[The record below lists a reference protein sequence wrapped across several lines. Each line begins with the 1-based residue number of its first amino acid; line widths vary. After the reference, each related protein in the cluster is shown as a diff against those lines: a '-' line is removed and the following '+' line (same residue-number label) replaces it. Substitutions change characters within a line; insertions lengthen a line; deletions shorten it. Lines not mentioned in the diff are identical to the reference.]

1 MFDSITIH
9 YIPKQHSIGKL
20 AECLLFYDEVNII
33 LRPNSLAHLLQNIGI
48 NELDDLRAF
57 GLKIYIAT
65 DYFAAMPIGSGTRI
79 MLLQTP
85 HTDMHY
91 RMIEMAMKEYFQTD
105 VIAGKVRRRII
116 RYKDITQAFNFPK
129 EALAE
134 LTNST
139 LYCNFYKKVLYKEF
153 DELGIEEL
161 YLSNSIDYTFENSN
175 NCYLLKSN
183 LNINELNA
191 LAKRKGLEYE
201 FNFSQQGFLLSLVS
215 AFSDMIIAANK
226 NSDLLTSTSC
236 SLILSQKLSDIIQK
250 TNKNLN
256 SVSAFQR
263 IILPESKDIETI
275 INSKEK
281 PFYDFIKL
289 LEKAQEFK
297 KWKKEIPEEKNFI
310 EEYTKAISKNS
321 TWIERLPIKIMR
333 FIIFESLGATLDML
347 GSNGLASLGLSS
359 FDSFIIDK
367 LIKRW
372 KPNQFISNNLRKFLC

>member
-1 MFDSITIH
+1 M
-9 YIPKQHSIGKL
+9 
-20 AECLLFYDEVNII
+20 
-33 LRPNSLAHLLQNIGI
+33 
-48 NELDDLRAF
+48 
-57 GLKIYIAT
+57 
-65 DYFAAMPIGSGTRI
+65 
-79 MLLQTP
+79 
-85 HTDMHY
+85 
-91 RMIEMAMKEYFQTD
+91 
-105 VIAGKVRRRII
+105 
-116 RYKDITQAFNFPK
+116 
-129 EALAE
+129 
-134 LTNST
+134 
-139 LYCNFYKKVLYKEF
+139 
-153 DELGIEEL
+153 
-161 YLSNSIDYTFENSN
+161 
-175 NCYLLKSN
+175 
-183 LNINELNA
+183 INELNA